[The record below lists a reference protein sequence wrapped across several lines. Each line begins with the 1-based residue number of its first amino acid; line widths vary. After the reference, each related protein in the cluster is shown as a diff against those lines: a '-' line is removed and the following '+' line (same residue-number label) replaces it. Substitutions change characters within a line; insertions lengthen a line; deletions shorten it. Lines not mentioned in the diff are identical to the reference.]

1 MRTPI
6 PHYSPQSS
14 RPRAYTVVALW
25 QAHFSQLAGGQ
36 LVSALLASTAVASS
50 SSSALLLLTMGGT
63 RATDAKQLQSAARGF
78 ALSIV
83 FEALGHEGER
93 SANATLI
100 TKGRAL

>member
-1 MRTPI
+1 
-6 PHYSPQSS
+6 
-14 RPRAYTVVALW
+14 
-25 QAHFSQLAGGQ
+25 
-36 LVSALLASTAVASS
+36 
-50 SSSALLLLTMGGT
+50 MGGT

-100 TKGRAL
+100 TNGHAL